1 MSERRSARGLG
12 EVYDISNPAVVKF
25 GERVNYGQQMQELVD
40 PFNFL
45 DEVSRRIEAG
55 AYPVFFSNH
64 NQHLNI
70 GGFREVITHLSA
82 RPENLY
88 VAVAHSLVNEG
99 QDPKIVAF
107 GKSMAPILAN
117 DAIHM
122 IPVAREKDLEK
133 LKKDSEE
140 KAEVAARDTFHNL
153 RHLSLT
159 LKEDAGFIFFPE
171 ATTEGAVK
179 VNGKRSGMI
188 EVTDNLFEWVMSN
201 AQRYGRELVFVP
213 VGMVDTNR
221 ILEPRTSNAHVR
233 PKLEILK
240 DRVSHQLGIDMG
252 PISKLAKVVVGQP
265 FDMYDIWESGV
276 GKLENGKFV
285 FDDDS
290 ALNTYMMRQVAV
302 LLRKEDRGFYK

>member
-1 MSERRSARGLG
+1 MSERRLVRGLG
-12 EVYDISNPAVVKF
+12 EVYDISNPIVARF
-25 GERVNYGQQMQELVD
+25 GERVMYGQQMQELTD
-40 PFNFL
+40 PFNYL
-45 DEVSRRIEAG
+45 NEVSERIKEG
-55 AYPVFFSNH
+55 AYPVFYSNH

-70 GGFREVITHLSA
+70 SGFREVIAGLPV

-107 GKSMAPILAN
+107 GKSMAPILATDN
-117 DAIHM
+117 IHM

-133 LKKDSEE
+133 LKKESLE
-140 KAEVAARDTFHNL
+140 KAEVAGRDTFHNL

-188 EVTDNLFEWVMSN
+188 EVTDNLFEWVISN

-221 ILEPRTSNAHVR
+221 ILEPRTSNAHLR

-240 DRVSHQLGIDMG
+240 DVVSHQLGIDMG
-252 PISKLAKVVVGQP
+252 SISKLAKVVVGQP
-265 FDMYDIWESGV
+265 FGVYDIWESGV

-285 FDDDS
+285 FEDDS
-290 ALNTYMMRQVAV
+290 ALNSFMMRQVSV
-302 LLRKEDRGFYK
+302 LLRKEDRGFYA